1 MIAGPMKS
9 QGKRPAH
16 ATSAAPFVKIRV
28 IRGQNLF
35 TSAAPE
41 WVKQTPTQDHDTVPP
56 AVAGISTSPA
66 HSRFLPASATDIPPA
81 TLNNLVKS
89 TIPAK
94 PIPHE
99 SRRISHKVSGY
110 LDGSAKIPW
119 HLIYY

>member
-1 MIAGPMKS
+1 MHDRRAHEEPRKAA
-9 QGKRPAH
+9 AH
-16 ATSAAPFVKIRV
+16 APSAAPFVNIRG

-41 WVKQTPTQDHDTVPP
+41 WVKQTPAQDHDTVPP

-99 SRRISHKVSGY
+99 TRRISHRGSGY
-110 LDGSAKIPW
+110 LNCSAK
-119 HLIYY
+119 